1 MGHWSIPVS
10 KGDTHQVPTVLCHCI
25 CTQQRSMSQ
34 GHGIPVDA
42 AHGSSVRLHVQCASV
57 SECVWAPEGPGF
69 PLDLEL
75 SSDAERR
82 QLPSKKH
89 KPPRNSHHFSYSC
102 HFPGVANHSC
112 GNDTAGRER
121 WGNHGPFSSQSFLT
135 QQ

>member
-10 KGDTHQVPTVLCHCI
+10 RGGTHQAPTVLCHCT
-25 CTQQRSMSQ
+25 CTQQRSVSQ
-34 GHGIPVDA
+34 GHGIPEDA
-42 AHGSSVRLHVQCASV
+42 ARGSLVRRHVQCASV
-57 SECVWAPEGPGF
+57 PESVWAPEGPGF
-69 PLDLEL
+69 PLDPEL

-89 KPPRNSHHFSYSC
+89 KPLRNSHNFSYSC
-102 HFPGVANHSC
+102 HFPGVASHSC

-121 WGNHGPFSSQSFLT
+121 WGNHSPFSSQSFLT